1 MVDGDIRKKHDL
13 RTTAGKIAAEKEQAE
28 SDEHLKIFREWAI
41 ANNRD
46 PEEQT
51 MEALGEFEKDLLE
64 KKETKERRLKKFG
77 MFFVICLGLLIGL
90 ANVPDEWLI
99 GSTPLYSY
107 NFSQALNEYFGIV
120 VLVVMALSTWITLRF
135 YQLIINLVGVVFAL
149 ALVFGVISII
159 LEANQTKPTS
169 VPSEAV
175 TEKDSSVGVSPDDTF
190 EEAQLKAIE
199 ADECAEW
206 DNMDRTWLI
215 MNCTRGMLDQ
225 LISSWG
231 ANESEDAFNDLLMD
245 FEQEGAIEIR
255 NKLAGMYWLGARPMK
270 FNTANALF
278 KTFKS
283 IADHNVEAQSNL
295 GLMYSLGNGVGK
307 DLDEALKWDQRAADQ
322 GDEDAKKR
330 LLRKERYQYDMDG
343 PLKGY
348 QNRYEK

>member
-1 MVDGDIRKKHDL
+1 
-13 RTTAGKIAAEKEQAE
+13 
-28 SDEHLKIFREWAI
+28 
-41 ANNRD
+41 
-46 PEEQT
+46 
-51 MEALGEFEKDLLE
+51 
-64 KKETKERRLKKFG
+64 
-77 MFFVICLGLLIGL
+77 
-90 ANVPDEWLI
+90 
-99 GSTPLYSY
+99 
-107 NFSQALNEYFGIV
+107 
-120 VLVVMALSTWITLRF
+120 MALSIWLTLRF
-135 YQLIINLVGVVFAL
+135 YQLIINVVQIGVL
-149 ALVFGVISII
+149 AIIAISLLCGVLILLWGVISDKPK
-159 LEANQTKPTS
+159 ETDQTKPTS
-169 VPSEAV
+169 VPSGAVTEKDSSVGVGTDAAGHYEHPDAFAGAV

-190 EEAQLKAIE
+190 EEAQDLKAIE
-199 ADECAEW
+199 ADKCAEW
-206 DNMDRTWLI
+206 DLYSRTWLI
-215 MNCTRGMLDQ
+215 MNCTRGMLAQ

-255 NKLAGMYWLGARPMK
+255 NKLAAMYWLGARPMK

-278 KTFKS
+278 QTFKS

-330 LLRKERYQYDMDG
+330 FLRKERYQYDMDG